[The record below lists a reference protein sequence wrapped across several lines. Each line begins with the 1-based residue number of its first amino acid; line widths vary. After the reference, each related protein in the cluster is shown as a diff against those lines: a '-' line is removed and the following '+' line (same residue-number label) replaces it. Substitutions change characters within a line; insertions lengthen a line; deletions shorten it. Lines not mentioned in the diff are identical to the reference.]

1 MLGHLETN
9 VVSDDV
15 EQETTDKIA
24 ACGVEDTGA
33 RKVEAETIMVV
44 EFETIVHVVL
54 EPPVEIPTA
63 SCHCGADNKDEDVGV
78 EWLREEEGE
87 MCLPR

>member
-1 MLGHLETN
+1 MFGHLETN

-15 EQETTDKIA
+15 EQETTDKIT

-54 EPPVEIPTA
+54 EPPVEIP
-63 SCHCGADNKDEDVGV
+63 
-78 EWLREEEGE
+78 
-87 MCLPR
+87 CLLYTSPSPRDLSTSRMPSSA